1 MWNNTIIKR
10 AENEDTILEI
20 GLETDA
26 VDPRE
31 HADPMTTMVCFH
43 RNYSL
48 GDKHSY
54 RQDDYNSWEEVGKAI
69 KEDNAIVLMQPL
81 YMYEHSGITISTG
94 PYSCPWDSGQ
104 IGFIYVTRESMAD
117 AGLLHLEESICET
130 DIQRAQDILDAEVD
144 EYDMY
149 VRGEVYYFRVSSKK
163 TCECCNHTKIEVIDS
178 CTGFYGYEHL
188 EESLKE
194 YVGERAIE
202 LIDKLEDVN

>member
-31 HADPMTTMVCFH
+31 HTDPMTTMVCFH

-48 GDKHSY
+48 GDKLSY
-54 RQDDYNSWEEVGKAI
+54 RQDDYSSWEEVGKAI
-69 KEDNAIVLMQPL
+69 KEDNDIVLIQPL

-117 AGLLHLEESICET
+117 AGLLHLEEPVCET

-149 VRGEVYYFRVSSKK
+149 VRGEVYYFSVSSKK
-163 TCECCNHTKIEVIDS
+163 TCECCNHTKIEVIDY
-178 CTGFYGYEHL
+178 CTGFYGYKHL